1 MRRPSECRPPRS
13 RCSRQ
18 TSCGGSSGSGV
29 RRCSCRIR
37 TVRMVLMAYR
47 FTHVRLQCSHQLV
60 LIHILVYRRGIS
72 TVSLCILQH
81 IEILMWWYVHPRATC
96 VCKMIMIDF
105 SNRGIICCWKN
116 SLVMQVAKSSVHS
129 A

>member
-47 FTHVRLQCSHQLV
+47 FTHVRSCPVECPDRKQSVLTHAALLLQAAV
-60 LIHILVYRRGIS
+60 
-72 TVSLCILQH
+72 
-81 IEILMWWYVHPRATC
+81 
-96 VCKMIMIDF
+96 F
-105 SNRGIICCWKN
+105 
-116 SLVMQVAKSSVHS
+116 SSVGAHPYS
-129 A
+129 GVPAWNIYGFPLYFTAHRDLNVVVRSSQSNLRLQDDND